1 MSIYLFLKLIFRY
14 YYSSKSSAEHGTLYQ
29 LRNAI
34 NRTNV
39 VQVPLNNFNACYDFF
54 VLVVNCL
61 ILTAG
66 MKMMEMESL
75 DDTPSDRHVADPENV
90 WMLSVEER
98 QDLIQTVSI
107 KIVDMFVDMTF
118 NDNEDCLTTD
128 KANLYS
134 RRLLGLGLFYLEYSD
149 AIREGDGERVLR
161 CWRYML
167 PMFVSSGRKNYA
179 IEAFNLLL
187 QHDFSLPPRQA
198 AELIWGR
205 FINTTGLQGRNI
217 PNDLHLEHLNRMVK
231 TAIQNLRSNKTE
243 AAITRVG
250 KVLRILHPLL
260 HNFDEENGVSSP
272 SGKHSKPKE
281 DKDINILMRNL
292 SLSFELV
299 PDRVYPSFPNPREPL
314 HARSS
319 EDLKTWITD
328 HIKKKIVTVR
338 K

>member
-1 MSIYLFLKLIFRY
+1 MPFINVVIILLIFLQLIFRY
-14 YYSSKSSAEHGTLYQ
+14 YYSPKSSAEHGTLYQ

-39 VQVPLNNFNACYDFF
+39 VKVPLDNFNACDDFF

-66 MKMMEMESL
+66 TKMMEMESM

-90 WMLSVEER
+90 WMLSMEER
-98 QDLIQTVSI
+98 QDLILTVSM
-107 KIVDMFVDMTF
+107 KIVDMFVDTSF
-118 NDNEDCLTTD
+118 NAHEDYLYSD
-128 KANLYS
+128 RANVYS
-134 RRLLGLGLFYLEYSD
+134 RRLLSLGLFYLEYSD

-205 FINTTGLQGRNI
+205 FINTSGLQGRNL
-217 PNDLHLEHLNRMVK
+217 PNDLHMEHLNRVVK
-231 TAIQNLRSNKTE
+231 TAIQNLGSNKTE
-243 AAITRVG
+243 TAITRVG

-260 HNFDEENGVSSP
+260 KSFDEDNSVSSA
-272 SGKHSKPKE
+272 SGKHNKPKE
-281 DKDINILMRNL
+281 DKDINILMKNL
-292 SLSFELV
+292 SLSFDVV
-299 PDRVYPSFPNPREPL
+299 PDRAYPSFPNPRDPL

-319 EDLKTWITD
+319 EDIKIWIMD
-328 HIKKKIVTVR
+328 HLI
-338 K
+338 

>member
-1 MSIYLFLKLIFRY
+1 
-14 YYSSKSSAEHGTLYQ
+14 
-29 LRNAI
+29 
-34 NRTNV
+34 
-39 VQVPLNNFNACYDFF
+39 
-54 VLVVNCL
+54 
-61 ILTAG
+61 
-66 MKMMEMESL
+66 
-75 DDTPSDRHVADPENV
+75 
-90 WMLSVEER
+90 
-98 QDLIQTVSI
+98 
-107 KIVDMFVDMTF
+107 MFVDMTF

-134 RRLLGLGLFYLEYSD
+134 RRLLGLGLFYLEHSD
-149 AIREGDGERVLR
+149 AIQEGDGERVLR
-161 CWRYML
+161 
-167 PMFVSSGRKNYA
+167 SGRKNYT

-187 QHDFSLPPRQA
+187 QHDFSLPPRQT

-205 FINTTGLQGRNI
+205 FINTPGLQGRNI

-231 TAIQNLRSNKTE
+231 TAIQKLGSNKTE

-250 KVLRILHPLL
+250 KLLRKLHPLL

-292 SLSFELV
+292 SLSFDLV
-299 PDRVYPSFPNPREPL
+299 PDRVNPSFPNPREPL

-328 HIKKKIVTVR
+328 HIKNKNCYSKEVTQH
-338 K
+338 